1 MTQSLARE
9 TKERLLCSVSSKE
22 PQECETETFLM
33 ITFNEMIQLAFQLSF
48 DKTETQLMQLNCD
61 LVRLKSLASTPTSSG
76 KRVSH
81 TQPREFKFLLSRVSQ
96 NFSRTSW
103 IASILYPGGKKF
115 TYNVWHTFQGNKDPI
130 LQIHEPGS
138 LKWSAP
144 FYRWKHQGTEQG
156 EKMYP
161 KVT

>member
-96 NFSRTSW
+96 NFQDLMN
-103 IASILYPGGKKF
+103 SI
-115 TYNVWHTFQGNKDPI
+115 DP
-130 LQIHEPGS
+130 LP
-138 LKWSAP
+138 
-144 FYRWKHQGTEQG
+144 RG
-156 EKMYP
+156 EKNSHTMFGIHFREIKIP
-161 KVT
+161 SFRSMSQVV